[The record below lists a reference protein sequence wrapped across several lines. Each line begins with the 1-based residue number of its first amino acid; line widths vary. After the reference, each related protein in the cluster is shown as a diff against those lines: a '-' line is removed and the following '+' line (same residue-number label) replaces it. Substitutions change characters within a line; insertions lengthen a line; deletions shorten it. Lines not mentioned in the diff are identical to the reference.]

1 MKVYVT
7 EEGFRM
13 VGKAW
18 EVRSKL
24 KELSQA
30 AGSSDTRVSSMLPRP
45 AGGSGKSKE
54 RKGRSKP

>member
-24 KELSQA
+24 KEYSQA
-30 AGSSDTRVSSMLPRP
+30 AGPGDVPVAAMLPRT
-45 AGGSGKSKE
+45 AGAGSKNKE
-54 RKGRSKP
+54 SKGRKKS